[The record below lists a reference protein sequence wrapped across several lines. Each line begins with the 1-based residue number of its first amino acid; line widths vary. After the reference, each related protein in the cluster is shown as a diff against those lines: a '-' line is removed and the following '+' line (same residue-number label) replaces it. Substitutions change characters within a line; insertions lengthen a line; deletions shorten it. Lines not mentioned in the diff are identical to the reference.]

1 MMSTASVSHFSIH
14 GLDLSFHST
23 SSAISTSAQHHLRYF
38 LQGSLP
44 PPGSLRIIFEAVNH
58 ATSIPVTISP
68 TARRLFSRPVEE
80 GGGSTWIDWPCEVS
94 QDHTQL
100 IINFFS
106 RGLLLIDGYAGE
118 ARGYLVNPESMHPDL
133 YVRFVHSALVE
144 LLKWKKFYTIHAT
157 ALEKDGW
164 GVLITGASGQGK
176 TTTFLSLLRS
186 GYRCLSDD
194 HPFIHENGNAIEVLA
209 FPDKVNVRENT
220 INLFPELKNA
230 GAFLHQGMT
239 KRYFYVE
246 DLYPAGIGRSCVL
259 KILLF
264 PHVVDQS
271 TSWLEPI
278 PKSQAL
284 ADLLPHGLLVYNPQ
298 VAKQEFQT
306 LTNLVQQVDCFRL
319 HFGRDVLEVPRLIDP
334 ILEKAKEH
342 EM

>member
-1 MMSTASVSHFSIH
+1 M
-14 GLDLSFHST
+14 
-23 SSAISTSAQHHLRYF
+23 
-38 LQGSLP
+38 
-44 PPGSLRIIFEAVNH
+44 IFEAVNN
-58 ATSIPVTISP
+58 AAAIPVTISQ
-68 TARRLFSRPVEE
+68 TARQLFSRPEGE
-80 GGGSTWIDWPCEVS
+80 GGKSTWTDWPCEVY
-94 QDHTQL
+94 QDHTRL

-106 RGLLLIDGYAGE
+106 RGLLLIDGPAGE
-118 ARGYLVNPESMHPDL
+118 VRGYLVNPESMHSEL
-133 YVRFVHSALVE
+133 CVRFVHSALVE

-164 GVLITGASGQGK
+164 GVLIPGASRRGK

-194 HPFIHENGNAIEVLA
+194 HPFIHENENAVEVLA

-220 INLFPELKNA
+220 INLFPELRNA

-246 DLYPAGIGRSCVL
+246 DLYPAGIGHSCVP

-264 PHVVDQS
+264 PHVVDQA

-284 ADLLPHGLLVYNPQ
+284 QDLLPQGLLVYDPQ
-298 VAKQEFQT
+298 VAKREFQT
-306 LTNLVQQVDCFRL
+306 LTNLVQQVECFRL
-319 HFGRDVLEVPRLIDP
+319 HFGRDVLEIPRLIDP
-334 ILEKAKEH
+334 ILEKAKGH
-342 EM
+342 EAFE